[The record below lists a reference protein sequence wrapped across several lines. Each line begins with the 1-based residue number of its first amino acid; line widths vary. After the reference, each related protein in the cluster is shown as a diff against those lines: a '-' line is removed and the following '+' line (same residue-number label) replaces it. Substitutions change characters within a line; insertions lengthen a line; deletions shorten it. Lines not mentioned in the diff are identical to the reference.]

1 MLADVLNERDRSC
14 VLAIPLSNSRTE
26 DHLYW
31 RLEDSGNY
39 SVKSAYRFLQA
50 QKVSWNDETDD
61 KLWQTLW
68 SIKAPPKALNL
79 AWRALSDCLPTL
91 SQLHLKHVQ
100 VQITCPTCQQEVESI
115 MHSLVTCHLAR
126 QCWTSL
132 LPGIQYV
139 GSSCFKSWMAF
150 IFSAVDNRRL
160 AEVITLCW
168 TLWRARND
176 LVWNHKTTKANRIV
190 AAARQYLA
198 QWKVTQNRSFTN
210 PLQPC
215 VEGDGATT
223 WVKPQPNIVKVS
235 VDAAVFEDRG
245 GVGFGLVARDSN
257 GTLIE
262 AIAKVHPALVS
273 PVVAEAMAFKEAL
286 SWADAQGWHDAV
298 MESDCLSMVQAI
310 RSQVPMR
317 SYLGQIIEDCREMLR
332 RLNKITLFFVK
343 RSANMV
349 AHQVARESYYLS
361 GRSLN
366 RESVPDSI
374 KNVIALDLVA

>member
-1 MLADVLNERDRSC
+1 
-14 VLAIPLSNSRTE
+14 
-26 DHLYW
+26 
-31 RLEDSGNY
+31 
-39 SVKSAYRFLQA
+39 
-50 QKVSWNDETDD
+50 
-61 KLWQTLW
+61 
-68 SIKAPPKALNL
+68 
-79 AWRALSDCLPTL
+79 
-91 SQLHLKHVQ
+91 
-100 VQITCPTCQQEVESI
+100 

-132 LPGIQYV
+132 LPGIHYV
-139 GSSCFKSWMAF
+139 GNSCFKSWMAF

-176 LVWNHKTTKANRIV
+176 LVWNHKITKANRIV

-198 QWKVTQNRSFTN
+198 QWKVTHNHFFTN

-223 WVKPQPNIVKVS
+223 WIKPQPNIVKVS
-235 VDAAVFEDRG
+235 VDVAVYEDRG
-245 GVGFGLVARDSN
+245 VVGFGLVARDSN

-262 AIAKVHPALVS
+262 AIAKVHPTLVS

-310 RSQVPMR
+310 RSQVSMR

-332 RLNKITLFFVK
+332 RLNKITLFFVR

-349 AHQVARESYYLS
+349 THQVARELYYLS
-361 GRSLN
+361 GRRLN
-366 RESVPDSI
+366 RESVPVYI